1 MTDLRSRIRQAIE
14 VGMGVEGI
22 DADIL
27 SRAVGLSDERRA
39 ALWLYAWHLD
49 KDRARLAD
57 ESSSHRPGREA
68 RRRSL
73 VAPLSHGGPA

>member
-49 KDRARLAD
+49 
-57 ESSSHRPGREA
+57 
-68 RRRSL
+68 
-73 VAPLSHGGPA
+73 